1 MYGTNCY
8 LFGDENTKE
17 IVIMDPGG
25 NASEIKKIVEKE
37 GFRPLAVI
45 LTHKHGDHVAAALE
59 VSKHFGNITLIGHEK
74 DFRKTKFDKGH
85 FRFVKESDEINIG
98 NEILHVIDSPGHT
111 KGGIMLVSYE
121 NKLVF
126 TGDTLFIGSIGRTDF
141 PGGNYEQLMGSIRKI
156 MRNEKITD
164 DFLVLSGHMG
174 VSSIGVER
182 KTNMFRNDFL

>member
-1 MYGTNCY
+1 
-8 LFGDENTKE
+8 
-17 IVIMDPGG
+17 MDPGG

>member
-1 MYGTNCY
+1 MMFQTNCY

-25 NASEIKKIVEKE
+25 NASEIKNIIEKE
-37 GFRPLAVI
+37 GFRPVAVI
-45 LTHKHGDHVAAALE
+45 LTHKHMDHVGAALE

-74 DFRKTKFDKGH
+74 DFRKTKFDKGN
-85 FRFVKESDEINIG
+85 FRFVSENDEINIG
-98 NEILHVIDSPGHT
+98 KEILHVIDSPGHS

-126 TGDTLFIGSIGRTDF
+126 SGDTLFKGSIGRTDF
-141 PGGNYEQLMGSIRKI
+141 GGNYEHLMNSIRKI
-156 MRNEKITD
+156 MRNERITD
-164 DFLVLSGHMG
+164 DFLVLPGHMG